1 MSAIKSIESKDTL
14 HNKVFR
20 AVLHPWMLDP
30 IKKHVDLQLGHH
42 LAHPKKAKALG
53 LISESLAY
61 ERFPS
66 LIHIAL
72 YLFT

>member
-1 MSAIKSIESKDTL
+1 
-14 HNKVFR
+14 
-20 AVLHPWMLDP
+20 MLDP
-30 IKKHVDLQLGHH
+30 IKKHIDLQLGHN

-53 LISESLAY
+53 FISESLAY